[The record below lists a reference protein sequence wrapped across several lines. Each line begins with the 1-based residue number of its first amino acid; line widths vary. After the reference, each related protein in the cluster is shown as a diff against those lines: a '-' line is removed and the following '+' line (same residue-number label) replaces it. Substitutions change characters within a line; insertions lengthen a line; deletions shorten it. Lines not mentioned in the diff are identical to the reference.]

1 MGINNMK
8 YLLIIVLIFCSK
20 CAKMPCHTYNDSISI
35 CRDKVLWKYRD
46 TFTGVDYDYLKTR
59 KK

>member
-1 MGINNMK
+1 MK